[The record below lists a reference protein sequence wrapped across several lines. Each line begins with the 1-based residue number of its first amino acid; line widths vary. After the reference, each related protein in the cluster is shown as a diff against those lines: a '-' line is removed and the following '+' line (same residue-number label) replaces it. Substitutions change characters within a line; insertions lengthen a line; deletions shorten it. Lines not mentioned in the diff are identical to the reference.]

1 MIITEQIFNDT
12 ISLPSN
18 ELNKDIDNILL
29 LKLKN
34 LYGDVCKD
42 NYFIFKNSISIISRK
57 KWKIKYFNNENYIK
71 YQVKYKCS
79 IISLNIGDIINCIV
93 SNVNKMGII
102 SYIKLEDKL
111 VSNPDDDEFKISPL
125 IIIIPNDIISN
136 EGVDFDNIVS
146 KQKLKIE
153 VLDMRIKYRNNK
165 IQVVGKIIQ

>member
-1 MIITEQIFNDT
+1 MIITEQFFNDT
-12 ISLPSN
+12 ISLLSN
-18 ELNKDIDNILL
+18 ELNKDIDNVLL
-29 LKLKN
+29 LKLKS

-42 NYFIFKNSISIISRK
+42 DYFVFKNSISILSRK
-57 KWKIKYFNNENYIK
+57 IGKIESFNNENYIK

-79 IISLNIGDIINCIV
+79 IISLNIGDKIDCIV
-93 SNVNKMGII
+93 NNVNKMGVIA
-102 SYIKLEDKL
+102 YVKLEEKYI
-111 VSNPDDDEFKISPL
+111 SNPDDEEFKNSPL

-165 IQVVGKIIQ
+165 IQLVGKIIQ

>member
-1 MIITEQIFNDT
+1 MIITEQTFNDT
-12 ISLPSN
+12 ISILSN

-42 NYFIFKNSISIISRK
+42 DYFVFKNSISIISRK
-57 KWKIKYFNNENYIK
+57 MGKIESFNNDNYIK

-79 IISLNIGDIINCIV
+79 LISLNIGDTVECIV
-93 SNVNKMGII
+93 NNVNKMGVI
-102 SYIKLEDKL
+102 SYIKLEEKHI
-111 VSNPDDDEFKISPL
+111 SNHDDDEFKNSPL

-136 EGVDFDNIVS
+136 EEINFDNIVS

-153 VLDMRIKYRNNK
+153 VLDLRIKYRNNK
-165 IQVVGKIIQ
+165 IQVVGKIVQ

>member
-57 KWKIKYFNNENYIK
+57 IGKIESFNNENYIK

-146 KQKLKIE
+146 KQKLKTDIPNF
-153 VLDMRIKYRNNK
+153 RRRTF
-165 IQVVGKIIQ
+165 